1 MDGAGASGPYS
12 DTASSEGLRGKMTA
26 GHVVFWECGQGHD
39 GGWGASVKI
48 KINFLKKKALC
59 I

>member
-39 GGWGASVKI
+39 GGWGGI
-48 KINFLKKKALC
+48 C
-59 I
+59 